1 MADFYTTTAAIKRIL
16 DSLPGTETVFI
27 VTGKKSFTDCGAEK
41 KIKRALKGRKYF
53 RFSDFSV
60 NPKVED
66 VKKGISFFRE
76 QKAGAVIAAGGG
88 SVLDMAKMINLFAA
102 QKGAPEDYIVNGV
115 KPEKKGLPLIAVP
128 TTSGSGSEATHFAVV
143 YVEGKKYSL
152 ASPFILPDYTVLDYR
167 LTKDAPLYVRAA
179 AGLDALAQG
188 VESYWNIYSTALS
201 KRYAAKAV
209 TLALANLS
217 GAVLRQEPECL
228 KALQQA
234 AHYGGRAINITKTT
248 APHALSYYFTTS
260 LGLAH
265 GHAVGL
271 TLGSFFEINA
281 AAAKNNINDPRG
293 ASYVRG
299 TVKKLCGIFG
309 VTSPAQASERVR
321 NIMKELGLETDFVK
335 LGIGPAQVEEL
346 IQSVN
351 IERLVNNPVKV
362 KNEDIREIF
371 LGKKGGAE

>member
-1 MADFYTTTAAIKRIL
+1 MADFYTSVASVRRIL
-16 DSLPGTETVFI
+16 DGLPGTEAVFI

-41 KIKRALKGRKYF
+41 KIKRALAGRKYF

-60 NPKVED
+60 NPKAED

-76 QKAGAVIAAGGG
+76 QKAGAVIAVGGG

-102 QKGAPEDYIVNGV
+102 QKGAPEDYIVKGV

-152 ASPFILPDYTVLDYR
+152 ASPFILPDYTVLDYG

-179 AGLDALAQG
+179 AGMDALAQG
-188 VESYWNIYSTALS
+188 VESYWNIYSTPLS

-209 TLALANLS
+209 SLALANLS
-217 GAVLRQEPECL
+217 GAVLRREPQCL
-228 KALQQA
+228 KALQLA

-248 APHALSYYFTTS
+248 APHALSYYFTTHF
-260 LGLAH
+260 GLAH

-271 TLGSFFEINA
+271 TLGPFFEINA
-281 AAAKNNINDPRG
+281 AAAKDNLNDPRG
-293 ASYVRG
+293 AAYVRG
-299 TVKKLCGIFG
+299 AMRKLCGLFG
-309 VTSPAQASERVR
+309 ESGPAQASEKIR
-321 NIMKELGLETDFVK
+321 NLMAEIGLETDFGK

-362 KNEDIREIF
+362 RNEYIREIF
-371 LGKKGGAE
+371 LGTKGGAE